1 MEQPLN
7 IDNLVPIFEHPI
19 VRELSRLFE
28 KAGKKLYLVGGTVR
42 DALLGQFHE
51 DLDFATDARPEQVI
65 EIVKPWAD
73 NLWTVGIRFGTI
85 GLTKGHLKIEIT
97 TLRKEVYL
105 DESRHP
111 VVTFD
116 TSIEFDL
123 SRRDFT
129 INAMA
134 VELPQGNLI
143 DPFGGQRDLIKRMIR
158 TPISPEQSF
167 TDDPLRMMRAI
178 RFVSNMGMHLSPEVE
193 EAITVY
199 KDELTR
205 VSTERIRD
213 EFSRILIGREPAKAL
228 RLILSTGLSAKFISE
243 LESLKITQDPE
254 YHHKD
259 VLEHT
264 LTVVERV
271 EPDLALRLAALF
283 HDIGKPETKEIIEGK
298 VTFYNHDI
306 VGMHIAK
313 RRLRALKYPN
323 AIVGEVT
330 RLIYLHMR
338 VYTYRMGWSD
348 KAVRRYIRDAG
359 ELRGKLNALIRAD
372 CTTKNPRKMRQA
384 LSVLDELEERIIK
397 LEEAE
402 ETAKIR
408 PPIDGHEV
416 MQYLGLQPGPLIG
429 EALRL
434 LLDAKLEGKIETKE
448 EAYRLL
454 DEWAREKGIK

>member
-1 MEQPLN
+1 M
-7 IDNLVPIFEHPI
+7 
-19 VRELSRLFE
+19 
-28 KAGKKLYLVGGTVR
+28 
-42 DALLGQFHE
+42 GQFHE
-51 DLDFATDARPEQVI
+51 DLDFATDAKPDEVI
-65 EIVKPWAD
+65 EIVRPWAD

-105 DESRHP
+105 NESRHP
-111 VVTFD
+111 IVTFN

-129 INAMA
+129 VNAMA

-143 DPFGGQRDLIKRMIR
+143 DPFGGQRDLVKRMIR
-158 TPISPEQSF
+158 TPMSPEQSF

-193 EAITVY
+193 EAIAIY
-199 KDELTR
+199 KDELAR
-205 VSTERIRD
+205 VSAERIRD
-213 EFSRILIGREPAKAL
+213 EFSRILTGREPAKAL
-228 RLILSTGLSAKFISE
+228 RLILSTGLSAKFIPE
-243 LESLKITQDPE
+243 LESLRITQDPE

-306 VGMHIAK
+306 VGTHIAK

-323 AIVGEVT
+323 VIVSEVT

-338 VYTYRMGWSD
+338 AYTYRMGWSD

-372 CTTKNPRKMRQA
+372 CTTKNPRKMKQA

-416 MQYLGLQPGPLIG
+416 MQYLGLQPGPMVG

-448 EAYRLL
+448 EAYKLL
-454 DEWAREKGIK
+454 DEWAKEKGIK